1 MNDVFVQL
9 ETTASVTPH
18 SRNLIFYIAQTQY
31 TNLGDLIINKT
42 LIEQLK
48 RYGKVIID
56 DRRVPDWYC
65 QELGLRADERA
76 SFYGMNGLLL
86 AWLCSLRAL
95 FQRHVKTYLV
105 VPPGHAY
112 SREKWLKPKILG
124 ALVYFVLL
132 RLVGGR
138 ICRFGVS
145 IGPFSKARE
154 LAEAWNSKMMYFYSV
169 RDSISEHYARQIGI
183 NKVRYFPDL
192 AWLLASSQLPGGQ
205 QKKTPDITHSR
216 TLNSTPDGS
225 SDRTADSTV
234 SSTADSPSVSVEGE
248 YVIFSFRK
256 RAQSG
261 IKMQAYGDELYT
273 TLDAIAA
280 TVCGQWG
287 KTLMLAYQV
296 DSDYEFCR
304 DMQERYGDRYKVVL
318 IEQKV
323 DRRTMQDLYANASMV
338 FSNRL
343 HVLMFTLVY
352 GSLPVA
358 VVDVEKNKKVVGI
371 LLDAGLKQLV
381 LNIEQ
386 GPDVASTLPAI
397 AAEADLIKEKLI
409 LYREQTIKA
418 ADDMLKQVFA
428 A

>member
-1 MNDVFVQL
+1 MNGVFVQL
-9 ETTASVTPH
+9 KSAAFAASH

-42 LIEQLK
+42 LIDRLK
-48 RYGKVIID
+48 NHGKVIID
-56 DRRVPDWYC
+56 DHGVPDWYC
-65 QELGLRADERA
+65 QELGLSVDERA

-95 FQRHVKTYLV
+95 FQRSVKTYLV

-124 ALVYFVLL
+124 AIVYFVLF
-132 RLVGGR
+132 RLLGGR

-169 RDSISEHYARQIGI
+169 RDSISEHYAREIGI

-192 AWLLASSQLPGGQ
+192 AWLLTSPESSNRNAKKTIGTTHTSTIDASS
-205 QKKTPDITHSR
+205 DSI
-216 TLNSTPDGS
+216 NVDG
-225 SDRTADSTV
+225 D
-234 SSTADSPSVSVEGE
+234 
-248 YVIFSFRK
+248 YVVFSFRK

-287 KTLMLAYQV
+287 KKLVLAYQV
-296 DSDYEFCR
+296 DSDYEVCQ
-304 DMQERYGDRYKVVL
+304 DMKERYGDRYDVL
-318 IEQKV
+318 LLDQKI
-323 DRRTMQDLYANASMV
+323 DRCTMYDLYSKASMV

-343 HVLMFTLVY
+343 HVLMFTLMC

-358 VVDVEKNKKVVGI
+358 VVDVEKNKKVIGI
-371 LLDAGLKQLV
+371 LLDAGLKQL
-381 LNIEQ
+381 IFDIAQ
-386 GPDVASTLPAI
+386 GARVANSLPAI
-397 AAEADLIKEKLI
+397 AAESDLIKEKLL
-409 LYREQTIKA
+409 LYREQTIET
-418 ADDMLKQVFA
+418 ADDMLKQVFLA
-428 A
+428 V